1 VTMRPASVMLM
12 EMNSKYESQSSRRL
26 PFMALYGVLGALSL
40 CASASA
46 QYAYDP
52 RNLDEQGPGIK
63 YFGSVKNDKGSLL
76 KGAIVLIEHQ
86 YLAVTD
92 DQGRFR
98 VNLPETL
105 PGDKVDVSCSNP
117 GYQTI
122 LVTKRLGPHG
132 PKQTV
137 QVDCVMRIAK

>member
-1 VTMRPASVMLM
+1 M
-12 EMNSKYESQSSRRL
+12 EWSSKSGSQVICHRL
-26 PFMALYGVLGALSL
+26 FVALCGALGALSFFP
-40 CASASA
+40 SATA

-86 YLAVTD
+86 YMAVTD

-122 LVTKRLGPHG
+122 LVTKRMGPHG
-132 PKQTV
+132 PKETV
-137 QVDCVMRIAK
+137 QVDCVMHIVK

>member
-1 VTMRPASVMLM
+1 MLM
-12 EMNSKYESQSSRRL
+12 KLDAQRGIPGTGHSRVQ
-26 PFMALYGVLGALSL
+26 AVYGALGALL
-40 CASASA
+40 FITSASA

-63 YFGSVKNDKGSLL
+63 YFGSVKNENGSLL
-76 KGAIVLIEHQ
+76 KGAIVLIQHQ
-86 YLAVTD
+86 YMAVTD
-92 DQGRFR
+92 EQGRFR

-117 GYQTI
+117 GYLTI
-122 LVTKRLGPHG
+122 RVTKRLGPHG

-137 QVDCVMRIAK
+137 QVDCVMRTAK

>member
-1 VTMRPASVMLM
+1 MREVRVVQMKLH
-12 EMNSKYESQSSRRL
+12 SKCGGQSTRRCQ
-26 PFMALYGVLGALSL
+26 FVALYSALGAFFFFT
-40 CASASA
+40 SATA

-63 YFGSVKNDKGSLL
+63 YFGSVKNEKGSLL
-76 KGAIVLIEHQ
+76 KGAIVLIQHQ
-86 YLAVTD
+86 YMAVTD
-92 DQGRFR
+92 EQGRFR

-122 LVTKRLGPHG
+122 FVTKRLGPHG
-132 PKQTV
+132 PKETV
-137 QVDCVMRIAK
+137 QVDCVMRVAK

>member
-1 VTMRPASVMLM
+1 MKPGASGGV
-12 EMNSKYESQSSRRL
+12 SSIRCHR
-26 PFMALYGVLGALSL
+26 FRARCGALAALLVSTL
-40 CASASA
+40 AGA

-63 YFGSVKNDKGSLL
+63 YFGSVKNENGSLM
-76 KGAIVLIEHQ
+76 KGAIVLIQHQ
-86 YLAVTD
+86 YMAVTD

-117 GYQTI
+117 GYLTI
-122 LVTKRLGPHG
+122 RVTKRLGPHG

-137 QVDCVMRIAK
+137 QVDCVMRVSK